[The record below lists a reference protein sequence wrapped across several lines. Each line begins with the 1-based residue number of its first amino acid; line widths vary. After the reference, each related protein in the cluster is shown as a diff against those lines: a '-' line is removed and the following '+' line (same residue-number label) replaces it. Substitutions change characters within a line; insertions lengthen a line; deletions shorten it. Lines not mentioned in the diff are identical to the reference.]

1 VILKVNED
9 KCGINCIPDAN
20 LHIKSNENCTVLFES
35 SDSSLTLDVSS
46 SSTVMTTPYL
56 LISTQQLF
64 ITEEIKVGSQVTA
77 QSIVTDVIRSENI
90 LSVGCDMHTQDIL
103 SKSITSEA
111 LSVAHA
117 YSHTLSSHFLVAQD
131 ILSNEFHSSD
141 NLFHYSDGQVT
152 IGDLPSTFPT
162 AKVTIIA
169 NAFQPAM
176 LMKGTT
182 DTSMVL
188 QSNNGVPRFVQFENS
203 QTNSRWTIGTKNLPN
218 EGDDVL
224 GIYHSS
230 HEDSFIE
237 FDTSGVVNVHKQCIM
252 SALSVS
258 STDVGSGGLSFDD
271 YSIIV
276 DDSTLKFSIPE
287 TGAIN
292 IADSILLNSQVI
304 EIIPALILRSEMNM
318 TMHNLIN
325 LASPVNDN
333 DAVNLIYL
341 TDLLNELFNTEKVFT
356 APIYFAPPDK
366 TYLRSFGLGLSFT
379 NAVGS
384 VTGATRSFELLIGEE
399 ATDSF
404 RFVKGGTE
412 SSVMME
418 FSPSGDINIHDT
430 ANFFSDVKLGNA
442 TISFDENS
450 LNLQGLNTVISQSLG
465 LGSDPQYRIHV
476 RDATED
482 DIIVCQTSNER
493 CRTTMETSDTLGQA
507 MITFSN
513 TSNVFSTG
521 YHSAFDAFVIS
532 SSNDL
537 LQNTH
542 LIIFRD
548 SKQTLFAGDVKLQS
562 TEELSVTI
570 EEAGQ
575 NVVQMNKSGIQFQNF
590 ACSFDSVNFSIS
602 HQLGGVEIVSI
613 LSTGENISG
622 DLSVSGLITTGQ
634 TTLSDNDLGHFA
646 CSSHTIFPSIETD
659 EITLSDIVGFNVYK
673 DSEDALRFANTG
685 KGHVINYDASEES
698 ISFGFSVAEN
708 FSGRGTL
715 FVSDAPSFKIYKEQ
729 ICVNTAVLNAALNV
743 SAETG
748 PQLSLINPSN
758 ANISAEM
765 EVNDSGSVFFSSTQ
779 RSFNFDGDIY
789 ATSGDMHTNFIH
801 IGDATNG
808 RWRIGVQNNELVVQI
823 QVGGIYVTK
832 QVFAA

>member
-1 VILKVNED
+1 
-9 KCGINCIPDAN
+9 
-20 LHIKSNENCTVLFES
+20 
-35 SDSSLTLDVSS
+35 
-46 SSTVMTTPYL
+46 
-56 LISTQQLF
+56 
-64 ITEEIKVGSQVTA
+64 
-77 QSIVTDVIRSENI
+77 
-90 LSVGCDMHTQDIL
+90 
-103 SKSITSEA
+103 
-111 LSVAHA
+111 
-117 YSHTLSSHFLVAQD
+117 
-131 ILSNEFHSSD
+131 
-141 NLFHYSDGQVT
+141 
-152 IGDLPSTFPT
+152 
-162 AKVTIIA
+162 
-169 NAFQPAM
+169 
-176 LMKGTT
+176 
-182 DTSMVL
+182 
-188 QSNNGVPRFVQFENS
+188 
-203 QTNSRWTIGTKNLPN
+203 
-218 EGDDVL
+218 
-224 GIYHSS
+224 
-230 HEDSFIE
+230 
-237 FDTSGVVNVHKQCIM
+237 
-252 SALSVS
+252 
-258 STDVGSGGLSFDD
+258 
-271 YSIIV
+271 
-276 DDSTLKFSIPE
+276 
-287 TGAIN
+287 
-292 IADSILLNSQVI
+292 
-304 EIIPALILRSEMNM
+304 
-318 TMHNLIN
+318 
-325 LASPVNDN
+325 
-333 DAVNLIYL
+333 
-341 TDLLNELFNTEKVFT
+341 
-356 APIYFAPPDK
+356 
-366 TYLRSFGLGLSFT
+366 
-379 NAVGS
+379 
-384 VTGATRSFELLIGEE
+384 
-399 ATDSF
+399 
-404 RFVKGGTE
+404 
-412 SSVMME
+412 
-418 FSPSGDINIHDT
+418 
-430 ANFFSDVKLGNA
+430 
-442 TISFDENS
+442 
-450 LNLQGLNTVISQSLG
+450 
-465 LGSDPQYRIHV
+465 
-476 RDATED
+476 
-482 DIIVCQTSNER
+482 
-493 CRTTMETSDTLGQA
+493 

-570 EEAGQ
+570 EEDGQ

-613 LSTGENISG
+613 LSTGENING

-634 TTLSDNDLGHFA
+634 TTLSDNDLGHFT
-646 CSSHTIFPSIETD
+646 CSSHTIFPSVETD

-673 DSEDALRFANTG
+673 DSEDALRFANAG
-685 KGHVINYDASEES
+685 KGHVINYDASDES